1 MLDETSSELF
11 YTCPFRNLDKPISY
25 YALREVW
32 LGEHQYYQRTC
43 KYNWSDSR
51 WRVEFGYYPWKFY
64 IQSYPIY
71 SLGKTPMMYNKQ
83 TTAVAAYWWEEDWRT
98 QEHLQQPSASALSS
112 RRCSR
117 TGGWASWRG
126 SWRADAGTC
135 SRAPP
140 RSAAH
145 GSSWGTLQTLL
156 GNPCTTPG
164 HSFQRW

>member
-32 LGEHQYYQRTC
+32 LGEHQYYHRTC

-117 TGGWASWRG
+117 TGGSTCGKG
-126 SWRADAGTC
+126 SCKWIIACLWGQL
-135 SRAPP
+135 SRLYLKSC
-140 RSAAH
+140 R
-145 GSSWGTLQTLL
+145 
-156 GNPCTTPG
+156 
-164 HSFQRW
+164 RYM